1 MKLDGQ
7 TVVNAPIERLWEVL
21 NDVELLRRHMPGCE
35 SLTEVGAGE
44 YEAVLSMGVAAIKG
58 RYTATLHMVDA
69 DPPHGYT
76 LRVEGSG
83 KPGFVKGE
91 GRVRLAPT
99 EGGTEL
105 TYSGELQVGGMI
117 ARVGQRL
124 ISGLAQ
130 RMTRQFF
137 DELAAE
143 AGSADGA

>member
-7 TVVNAPIERLWEVL
+7 TVVQAPVERLWAVL
-21 NDVELLRRHMPGCE
+21 NDVELLRKHMPGCE
-35 SLTEVGAGE
+35 SLTEVAPGE
-44 YEAVLSMGVAAIKG
+44 FEAVLAMGVAAIKG
-58 RYTATLHMVDA
+58 RYTAKLQVVDA

-91 GRVRLAPT
+91 GQVRLTPT
-99 EGGTEL
+99 DAGTAL
-105 TYSGELQVGGMI
+105 DYSGELQIGGMI

-137 DELAAE
+137 EELAAE
-143 AGSADGA
+143 AGDDTA

>member
-1 MKLDGQ
+1 MRLDGQ
-7 TVVNAPIERLWEVL
+7 TVVDAPVERLWEVL
-21 NDVELLRRHMPGCE
+21 NDVELLRKHMPGCE
-35 SLTEVGAGE
+35 SLTEVGP
-44 YEAVLSMGVAAIKG
+44 AIKG
-58 RYTATLHMVDA
+58 RYTAKLHMVDA

-76 LRVEGSG
+76 LCVEGSG

-91 GRVRLAPT
+91 GQVRLAPT

-105 TYSGELQVGGMI
+105 TYSGDLQIGGMI

-143 AGSADGA
+143 AGGAVTP

>member
-1 MKLDGQ
+1 MRLDGQ
-7 TVVNAPIERLWEVL
+7 TVVDAPVERLWEVL
-21 NDVELLRRHMPGCE
+21 NDVELLRKHMPGCE
-35 SLTEVGAGE
+35 SLTEVGPGA
-44 YEAVLSMGVAAIKG
+44 YEAVLSIGVAAIKG
-58 RYTATLHMVDA
+58 RYTAKLHMVDA

-76 LRVEGSG
+76 LCVEGSG

-91 GRVRLAPT
+91 GQVRLAPT

-105 TYSGELQVGGMI
+105 TYSGDLQIGGMI

-143 AGSADGA
+143 AGGAVTP